1 MAPRGCLILLGISEA
16 EENECL
22 HELWTY
28 LNLLL
33 RCMKRFPQNIASGAM
48 MLIHKLL
55 KIRSLTDYSSGGG
68 TVPERLLT
76 LVVTAFYLACKDLD
90 LPIST
95 KDAALLMYAVEQMI
109 RSFGRP
115 FRNVST

>member
-1 MAPRGCLILLGISEA
+1 VAFRGCLILLGISEA
-16 EENECL
+16 EENEYL

-33 RCMKRFPQNIASGAM
+33 RCLRKFPQNVTSGAM

-68 TVPERLLT
+68 TMPERLLT
-76 LVVTAFYLACKDLD
+76 LAVTAFYVACKDLD

-109 RSFGRP
+109 RRFGRP
-115 FRNVST
+115 VRNIST